1 MEVTTASE
9 LSELTSDASAPPAE
23 LAVEG
28 TVRAP
33 SEEQEKRNPLKKRKI
48 TKGKVIVAIFII
60 LMLIY
65 PLFRFAIM
73 WGYINIKAL
82 YVSFTRYDLL
92 TDSNIFAGFLQY
104 KLLFRRLASDEY
116 TKHTLITSALYF
128 VVTCGIS
135 LPLSVIFSYFL
146 FKKVPAAG
154 VYRVIFYL
162 PSILPV
168 AVLALTFRYSFGSE
182 GYVDQL
188 LHSLGFQNLPLWW
201 GDSNITPIMVFVY
214 CIWAGLG
221 LNIVLFSGAMS
232 RVPKEILE
240 YDQLEGVGMA
250 RELFQVM
257 LPCIWPTFVTTFMLG
272 MTSVL
277 TVYLQPYFLMDSA
290 TTTPF
295 NTCTISLYI
304 FNNYAT
310 PAQAPYLAAFGL
322 FCSAVFVP
330 IVLGTRAFLNRFFR
344 DVGY

>member
-1 MEVTTASE
+1 MDNLPTDVAAESE
-9 LSELTSDASAPPAE
+9 AIPPQ
-23 LAVEG
+23 
-28 TVRAP
+28 
-33 SEEQEKRNPLKKRKI
+33 EEATRKRFKNPLKKKKI
-48 TKGKVIVAIFII
+48 TKGKVIVAVFII
-60 LMLIY
+60 VMLIY

-82 YVSFTRYDLL
+82 YVSFTRYDLMSD
-92 TDSNIFAGFLQY
+92 TNIFVGFLQY
-104 KLLFRRLASDEY
+104 RLLFQRLATDEY
-116 TKHTLITSALYF
+116 TRNTLITSSLYF

-146 FKKVPAAG
+146 FKKVPCAS

-168 AVLALTFRYSFGSE
+168 AVLALTFRYSFGSS
-182 GYVDQL
+182 GFVDQI
-188 LHSLGFQNLPLWW
+188 LHALGIENLPLWW
-201 GDSNITPIMVFVY
+201 GDSTITPIMVFVY

-240 YDQLEGVGMA
+240 YNRLEGVGMA
-250 RELFQVM
+250 RELFQIM
-257 LPCIWPTFVTTFMLG
+257 IPCIWPTFVTTFMLG

-330 IVLGTRAFLNRFFR
+330 IVLGVRAFLNRFFK